1 MDQPNIDTKA
11 LFAPKKGKQATKGQK
26 QIFDE
31 NKDTIRFYSIM
42 AGVTV
47 AIQLALGSPLSTTLS
62 TLLVF
67 FAIIVQT
74 SAIGGMY
81 YMAKPILTESSRTVK
96 DGGIDLNL
104 KGGFADYL
112 KDLIITTSI
121 CSSLSIFSN
130 GFWLLWLWLP
140 GFLAFKIWTS
150 VIAPWIFQP
159 APEENVEANEKK
171 KKKMERKMARANYR

>member
-1 MDQPNIDTKA
+1 MDQANIDTKA

-42 AGVTV
+42 AALTV
-47 AIQLALGSPLSTTLS
+47 AIQLLFASPFATTLS
-62 TLLVF
+62 TLLAF
-67 FAIIVQT
+67 FAILVQLT
-74 SAIGGMY
+74 AIAGMY
-81 YMAKPILTESSRTVK
+81 YMARPVLTGSSKTVK

-121 CSSLSIFSN
+121 CSSISVFSN

-140 GFLAFKIWTS
+140 GFLMFKVWTS

-159 APEENVEANEKK
+159 APEENVEVNEKK